1 VSDAGRLSN
10 TARAVWAESFLA
22 RLPDPATERLLADA
36 RELRL
41 ATGET
46 FYRGTHHEVT
56 ERAGLVTTGLL
67 RTFRRA
73 PGGRQVT
80 LRYAPPGALIGLPAV
95 LGQDAEA
102 EGQALQD
109 SVVVVLPAATVRAVA
124 QRDARVAW
132 SLATYLASVLQETNA
147 LLATDLFGRVR
158 ARVARHLL
166 DMATAVDGQ
175 LVVTATH
182 QSLADAIGSVR
193 EVVSRALKQLQE
205 DGAVAR
211 HGRRLVLADPA
222 ALHRAALDVL

>member
-1 VSDAGRLSN
+1 MSAGGL
-10 TARAVWAESFLA
+10 TADARAVWAASFLA
-22 RLPDPATERLLADA
+22 RLPEPSAQRLLADA

-46 FYRGTHHEVT
+46 FYRGTQHEAT
-56 ERAGLVTTGLL
+56 ERAGLVTAGLL

-73 PGGRQVT
+73 PDGRQVT

-109 SVVVVLPAATVRAVA
+109 SIVVVLPAATVRAVA
-124 QRDARVAW
+124 QRDAQVAW

-147 LLATDLFGRVR
+147 LLASDLFGTVR

-166 DMATAVDGQ
+166 DMATAVDGR
-175 LVVTATH
+175 LVVEASH

-193 EVVSRALKQLQE
+193 EVVSRALKQLQD

-211 HGRRLVLADPA
+211 DGRRLVLSDPA
-222 ALHRAALDVL
+222 ALHRAALDVV